1 MRDFKTIKRKSD
13 SIDRS
18 WTSSMTI
25 CFSGSGQGCT
35 RGEALQKAYS
45 NLIESRPLPLLT
57 GPALQHAKRNTV
69 GDKSKSSIPRSI
81 AFQSDRIAY
90 ERT

>member
-1 MRDFKTIKRKSD
+1 
-13 SIDRS
+13 
-18 WTSSMTI
+18 
-25 CFSGSGQGCT
+25 
-35 RGEALQKAYS
+35 LQKAYS

>member
-18 WTSSMTI
+18 WTSSMMI

-35 RGEALQKAYS
+35 KGAVIWKAHS
-45 NLIESRPLPLLT
+45 NLIKSRSLSTLT
-57 GPALQHAKRNTV
+57 GPALQHSKRDAV
-69 GDKSKSSIPRSI
+69 GDKSESGIPRSV
-81 AFQSDRIAY
+81 ALQSDGIAHK
-90 ERT
+90 RT